1 MDLFSTQQPDLKAL
15 FLQLFHCPD
24 EHAVDKLIQQN
35 TAVFTPAKNWKP
47 LGGSENMYGVIENQ
61 QASPIAALVEKITN
75 SIDATLMRKCYE
87 AGIDPKGVDAPKT
100 MEAAVKQFYA
110 GQADKW
116 DLTSFRK
123 KQAENIQIVASGPKL
138 QPSLT
143 IYDNGEGQHPQHF
156 EDTFLS
162 LLRGNKNE
170 IHFVQGKYNMGGSGA
185 IVFCG
190 KRGYQLVASRRYDG
204 SGPMGF
210 TIIREH
216 PLTKEE
222 QGTRKNTWYEFLV
235 LDGKIPSFPITEL
248 DLKLT
253 GRSFTTGTIIK
264 LYSYDLPAG
273 SRSVI
278 SRDLNQ
284 SLNEFLFEPA
294 LPILTVDTK
303 ERYPDDKNLERA
315 LFGLK
320 RRLEQDDKDY
330 VEVNFVEDYTDALF
344 GKMRVSGYV
353 FNTKAGGKSA
363 KETKESIQR
372 EFFKNN
378 MAVLFSMNG
387 QVHGSYTSEFITRS
401 MKLNLLKNHLLLH
414 VDCTNMSYEFRKE
427 LFMAS
432 RDRLKG
438 SEETS
443 ELRKFLASKLSKAGG
458 RLAEI
463 EKKRKDAIAVD
474 GSDSK
479 DLLKNVTKNIQ
490 MNPELLKLLGSTFK
504 LEEKKPQPEKQD
516 KPEKKTL
523 SKPTPEPFKPQRFPT
538 FLKVRGHHDGDKPLT
553 GIPLGGEKTVRFD
566 TDVENQYFNRIEEP
580 GELKIV
586 LLSVKRPAGKNSTG
600 SSDGHGGSFDIDAL
614 AVEDVLNVNV
624 SSPQDGTIRVTMNPQ
639 KDAQV
644 GDAVQLKV
652 SLTAPGEELEEIFWV
667 KIADKDAPPKPMP
680 QPEEEPLTGLP
691 DPVFM
696 YENQKDGVVT
706 WEQVETGI
714 GVSITHKTVVH
725 PMVDNGDNLEKI
737 YINMD
742 STVLK
747 NFRSK
752 YRNINPEQLEITG
765 RKYWTAVYM
774 HTLFLYSIT
783 KNRKYEM
790 TRTGVDGEKPVD
802 VAEYIKDIF
811 EHFYSE
817 FILNFGGMEEMM
829 QGLSD

>member
-1 MDLFSTQQPDLKAL
+1 MGLFDSQKPDLKAL
-15 FLQLFHCPD
+15 FLKLFNCPD
-24 EHAVDKLIQQN
+24 EQAVEKLILQN
-35 TAVFTPAKNWKP
+35 ADIFAPPSNWKP

-87 AGIDPKGVDAPKT
+87 AGINPKNGTAPKT
-100 MEAAVKQFYA
+100 MEAAVKQFYS

-116 DLTSFRK
+116 DLSSFRK
-123 KQAENIQIVASGPKL
+123 AQAENIQIVASGARMNT
-138 QPSLT
+138 SLT
-143 IYDNGEGQHPQHF
+143 IYDNGEGQHPEKF

-204 SGPMGF
+204 TGPLGF
-210 TIIREH
+210 TLIREH

-222 QGTRKNTWYEFLV
+222 QGSRKNTWYEFLV
-235 LDGKIPSFPITEL
+235 LDGQIPSFPITEL
-248 DLKLT
+248 DLGLV
-253 GRSFTTGTIIK
+253 GRSFTTGSVIK
-264 LYSYDLPAG
+264 LYSYGLPEG

-294 LPILTVDTK
+294 LPVLTVDTK
-303 ERYPDDKNLERA
+303 ERYPKDNNLERP

-320 RRLEQDDKDY
+320 RRLEQDDKEY
-330 VEVNFVEDYTDALF
+330 VELNFVEDYTDALF

-353 FNTKAGGKSA
+353 FNTKVGGKSA
-363 KETKESIQR
+363 KDTRDSIQR

-387 QVHGSYTSEFITRS
+387 QVHGHYSSEFITRAL
-401 MKLNLLKNHLLLH
+401 KLNLLKNHLLLH
-414 VDCTNMSYEFRKE
+414 IDCTNMSYEFRKE

-432 RDRLKG
+432 RDRLKDG
-438 SEETS
+438 EETR
-443 ELRKFLASKLSKAGG
+443 ELRKFLAAKLGKAGG

-463 EKKRKDAIAVD
+463 EKKRKDAISVD
-474 GSDSK
+474 GTDSK

-490 MNPELLKLLGSTFK
+490 LNPDLLKLLGSTFK
-504 LEEKKPQPEKQD
+504 LDEKKAQPEKKD
-516 KPEKKTL
+516 KPEKKAS
-523 SKPTPEPFKPQRFPT
+523 SKPQPEPFKPQRFPS
-538 FLKVRGHHDGDKPLT
+538 FFKVKGSPDGDKVLT
-553 GIPLGGEKTVRFD
+553 GIPLGGEKTIRFT
-566 TDVENQYFNRIEEP
+566 TDVENQYFNRVDEP
-580 GELKIV
+580 GELRIALLDTKRATGKGGV
-586 LLSVKRPAGKNSTG
+586 LESNPTR
-600 SSDGHGGSFDIDAL
+600 
-614 AVEDVLNVNV
+614 VEEVLNVNV
-624 SSPQDGTIRVTMNPQ
+624 SSPQDGNIRVTMSPNQ
-639 KDAQV
+639 DTQV
-644 GDAVQLKV
+644 GDAVKLKV
-652 SLTAPGEELEEIFWV
+652 SLTAPGQELEEIFWV
-667 KIADKDAPPKPMP
+667 KIADKEAPPKPAP
-680 QPEEEPLTGLP
+680 QLEEEPLQGLP

-696 YENQKDGVVT
+696 YQEPKEGAAT
-706 WEQVETGI
+706 WDQMEAQGI
-714 GVSITHKTVVH
+714 SVNHKTVVH
-725 PMVDNGDNLEKI
+725 PMASGDSLEKI

-752 YRNINPEQLEITG
+752 YRHINEQQLEVTA

-783 KNRKYEM
+783 KNRKYQI
-790 TRTGVDGEKPVD
+790 TQAKAGEQDPVD
-802 VAEYIKDIF
+802 VADYIKDLF
-811 EHFYSE
+811 ENFYSD

-829 QGLSD
+829 QGLVD

>member
-1 MDLFSTQQPDLKAL
+1 MNLFSTQTPDLKAL
-15 FLQLFHCPD
+15 YLQLFNCPD
-24 EHAVDKLIQQN
+24 EQAVDKLIQQYP
-35 TAVFTPAKNWKP
+35 AVFTPTSNWKP

-87 AGIDPKGVDAPKT
+87 AGVDPKGAEAPKT
-100 MEAAVKQFYA
+100 MEDAVKQFYA
-110 GQADKW
+110 GKASNW
-116 DLTSFRK
+116 DLSSHRK
-123 KQAENIQIVASGPKL
+123 AQAENIQIVASG
-138 QPSLT
+138 QRMNTSLT
-143 IYDNGEGQHPQHF
+143 IYDNGEGQHPEHF
-156 EDTFLS
+156 ENTFLS

-210 TIIREH
+210 TLIREH

-248 DLKLT
+248 DLGLV
-253 GRSFTTGTIIK
+253 GRMFTTGTIIK
-264 LYSYDLPAG
+264 LYSYGLPAG

-303 ERYPDDKNLERA
+303 ERYPDDKNLERP

-330 VEVNFVEDYTDALF
+330 VEVNFVEDFTDALF
-344 GKMRVSGYV
+344 GKMRVAGYV
-353 FNTKAGGKSA
+353 FNAKVGGKSA
-363 KETKESIQR
+363 KDTKDSIQR

-378 MAVLFSMNG
+378 MTVLFSMNG
-387 QVHGSYTSEFITRS
+387 QVHGHYTSEFITRS
-401 MKLNLLKNHLLLH
+401 LKLNLLKNHLLLH
-414 VDCTNMSYEFRKE
+414 IDCTHMSYEFRKE

-432 RDRLKG
+432 RDRLKDG
-438 SEETS
+438 EETR
-443 ELRKFLASKLSKAGG
+443 ELRKFLASKLGKAGG
-458 RLAEI
+458 RLSEI

-474 GSDSK
+474 GGDSK
-479 DLLKNVTKNIQ
+479 ELLKNVTKNIQ

-504 LEEKKPQPEKQD
+504 LEEKKAQPDKQE
-516 KPEKKTL
+516 KPEKKTP
-523 SKPTPEPFKPQRFPT
+523 SKPAPDPFKPQRFPT
-538 FLKVRGHHDGDKPLT
+538 FLKVRGHNDGDKALT

-566 TDVENQYFNRIEEP
+566 TDVENQYFNRVEEP
-580 GELKIV
+580 GELKV
-586 LLSVKRPAGKNSTG
+586 ALLSVKRAGKNNNG
-600 SSDGHGGSFDIDAL
+600 SSNGHGGSFEGTAL

-624 SSPQDGTIRVTMNPQ
+624 SSPQDGTIRITMNPQ

-667 KIADKDAPPKPMP
+667 KISDKDAPPKPMP
-680 QPEEEPLTGLP
+680 QPEEEPLQGLP
-691 DPVFM
+691 EPVFM
-696 YENQKDGVVT
+696 YREHKDGAAT
-706 WEQVETGI
+706 WEQME
-714 GVSITHKTVVH
+714 GVGVTVNHDTIVH
-725 PMVDNGDNLEKI
+725 PFATGDNLEKI

-742 STVLK
+742 SKVLK

-752 YRNINPEQLEITG
+752 YRNINEEQLEITG

-783 KNRKYEM
+783 KNRKYQM
-790 TRTGVDGEKPVD
+790 FQMKAGEQDLID
-802 VAEYIKDIF
+802 VADYIKDLF
-811 EHFYSE
+811 ENFYSE

-829 QGLSD
+829 QGLGE

>member
-1 MDLFSTQQPDLKAL
+1 MTLFDTHPIDLKAL
-15 FLQLFHCPD
+15 FLQLFNCPD
-24 EHAVDKLIQQN
+24 EQAVEKVIQQN
-35 TAVFTPAKNWKP
+35 TAVFAPNSNWKP
-47 LGGSENMYGVIENQ
+47 LGGSETMYGVIENQ

-87 AGIDPKGVDAPKT
+87 AGIDPKGSNAPKT

-110 GQADKW
+110 VDSDNW
-116 DLTSFRK
+116 DMASFRK
-123 KQAENIQIVASGPKL
+123 TQAENIQIVASG
-138 QPSLT
+138 QRMNTSLT
-143 IYDNGEGQHPQHF
+143 IYDNGEGQHPEHF

-210 TIIREH
+210 TLIREH

-222 QGTRKNTWYEFLV
+222 QSTRKNTWYEFLV
-235 LDGKIPSFPITEL
+235 LDGKIPSFSIAEI
-248 DLKLT
+248 DLKLV

-264 LYSYDLPAG
+264 LYSYDLPPG

-294 LPILTVDTK
+294 LPILIVDTK

-330 VEVNFVEDYTDALF
+330 VEVNFTEDYADALF
-344 GKMRVSGYV
+344 GKMRVTGYV
-353 FNTKAGGKSA
+353 FHTKVGGKSA
-363 KETKESIQR
+363 KDTKDSIQR

-378 MAVLFSMNG
+378 MVVLFSMNG
-387 QVHGSYTSEFITRS
+387 QVHGSYSSEFITRS

-438 SEETS
+438 SDETTK
-443 ELRKFLASKLSKAGG
+443 LRQFLASKLGKAGG

-463 EKKRKDAIAVD
+463 EKKRKDSIAVD
-474 GSDSK
+474 GGDSK
-479 DLLKNVTKNIQ
+479 ELLKNVTKNIQ

-504 LEEKKPQPEKQD
+504 LEEKKPQPEKHD
-516 KPEKKTL
+516 KPEKKAP
-523 SKPTPEPFKPQRFPT
+523 SKPAPEPFKPQRFPT
-538 FLKVRGHHDGDKPLT
+538 FLKVRGHHDGDKALT

-566 TDVENQYFNRIEEP
+566 TDVENQYFNRVEEP
-580 GELKIV
+580 GELKIA
-586 LLSVKRPAGKNSTG
+586 LLGVKRAAGKTANG
-600 SSDGHGGSFDIDAL
+600 SSTSNGGSFDATAW
-614 AVEDVLNVNV
+614 AVEDILNVNV

-680 QPEEEPLTGLP
+680 QPEEEPLQGLP
-691 DPVFM
+691 EPVFM
-696 YENQKDGVVT
+696 YKEPKENAAT
-706 WEQVETGI
+706 WEQMDEV
-714 GVSITHKTVVH
+714 GVTVTHDTVVH
-725 PMVDNGDNLEKI
+725 PLATGENLEKI

-742 STVLK
+742 SKVLK
-747 NFRSK
+747 SFRSK
-752 YRNINPEQLEITG
+752 YRNINEAQLEMTG

-783 KNRKYEM
+783 KNRKYQI
-790 TRTGVDGEKPVD
+790 TQTKAGEQDPVD
-802 VAEYIKDIF
+802 VADYIKDLF
-811 EHFYSE
+811 ENFYSE

-829 QGLSD
+829 QGLGE

>member
-1 MDLFSTQQPDLKAL
+1 MTLFDTHPIDLKTL
-15 FLQLFHCPD
+15 FLQLFNCPD
-24 EHAVDKLIQQN
+24 EQAVEKVIQQN
-35 TAVFTPAKNWKP
+35 AAVFSPNSNWKP
-47 LGGSENMYGVIENQ
+47 LGGSETMYGVIENQ

-87 AGIDPKGVDAPKT
+87 EGIDPKGSNAPKT

-110 GQADKW
+110 VDYDNW
-116 DLTSFRK
+116 DMASFRK
-123 KQAENIQIVASGPKL
+123 TQAENIQIVASG
-138 QPSLT
+138 QRMNTSLT
-143 IYDNGEGQHPQHF
+143 IYDNGEGQHPEHF

-210 TIIREH
+210 TLIREH

-222 QGTRKNTWYEFLV
+222 QSTRKNTWYEFLV
-235 LDGKIPSFPITEL
+235 LDGKIPSFSIAEI
-248 DLKLT
+248 DLKLV

-264 LYSYDLPAG
+264 LYSYDLPPG

-294 LPILTVDTK
+294 LPILIVDTK

-330 VEVNFVEDYTDALF
+330 VEVNFTEDYADALF
-344 GKMRVSGYV
+344 GKMRVTGYV
-353 FNTKAGGKSA
+353 FHTKVGGKSA
-363 KETKESIQR
+363 KDTKDSIQR

-378 MAVLFSMNG
+378 MVVLFSMNG
-387 QVHGSYTSEFITRS
+387 QVHGSYSSEFITRS

-438 SEETS
+438 SDETTK
-443 ELRKFLASKLSKAGG
+443 LRQFLAAKLGKAGG

-463 EKKRKDAIAVD
+463 EKKRKDSIAVD
-474 GSDSK
+474 GGDSK
-479 DLLKNVTKNIQ
+479 ELLKNVTKNIQ

-504 LEEKKPQPEKQD
+504 LEEKKPQPDKPD
-516 KPEKKTL
+516 KPEKKAP
-523 SKPTPEPFKPQRFPT
+523 SKPAPAPFKPQRFPT
-538 FLKVRGHHDGDKPLT
+538 FLKVRGHHDGDKALT

-566 TDVENQYFNRIEEP
+566 TDVENQYFNRVEEP
-580 GELKIV
+580 GELKIA
-586 LLSVKRPAGKNSTG
+586 LLGVKRAAGKTANG
-600 SSDGHGGSFDIDAL
+600 SSTSNGGSFDATAW
-614 AVEDVLNVNV
+614 AVEDILNVNV

-680 QPEEEPLTGLP
+680 QPEEEPLQGLP
-691 DPVFM
+691 EPVFM
-696 YENQKDGVVT
+696 YKEPKENAAT
-706 WEQVETGI
+706 WEQMDEV
-714 GVSITHKTVVH
+714 GVTVTHDTVVH
-725 PMVDNGDNLEKI
+725 PLATGENLEKI

-742 STVLK
+742 SKVLK
-747 NFRSK
+747 SFRSK
-752 YRNINPEQLEITG
+752 YRNINEAQLEMTG

-783 KNRKYEM
+783 KNRKYQI
-790 TRTGVDGEKPVD
+790 TQTKAGEQDPVD
-802 VAEYIKDIF
+802 VADYIKDLF
-811 EHFYSE
+811 ENFYSE

-829 QGLSD
+829 SGLGE

>member
-1 MDLFSTQQPDLKAL
+1 
-15 FLQLFHCPD
+15 
-24 EHAVDKLIQQN
+24 
-35 TAVFTPAKNWKP
+35 
-47 LGGSENMYGVIENQ
+47 
-61 QASPIAALVEKITN
+61 
-75 SIDATLMRKCYE
+75 
-87 AGIDPKGVDAPKT
+87 

-110 GQADKW
+110 GQAEQW
-116 DLTSFRK
+116 DLPSFRK
-123 KQAENIQIVASGPKL
+123 KQAENIQIIASGPRMNT
-138 QPSLT
+138 SLT
-143 IYDNGEGQHPQHF
+143 IYDSGEGQHPDKF

-190 KRGYQLVASRRYDG
+190 KRGYQLMASRRYDG
-204 SGPMGF
+204 SGPLGF
-210 TIIREH
+210 TLIREH
-216 PLTKEE
+216 PLTKQE
-222 QGTRKNTWYEFLV
+222 QGSLKNTWYEFLV

-248 DLKLT
+248 DLGLV
-253 GRSFTTGTIIK
+253 GRSFTTGSIIK
-264 LYSYDLPAG
+264 LYSYSLPPG

-303 ERYPDDKNLERA
+303 ERYPDDKNLERP

-320 RRLEQDDKDY
+320 RRLEQDDKAY
-330 VEVNFVEDYTDALF
+330 VEENFVEDFTDALF
-344 GKMRVSGYV
+344 GKMRVAGYV
-353 FNTKAGGKSA
+353 FNTKVGGKSA
-363 KETKESIQR
+363 KDSIQR

-378 MAVLFSMNG
+378 MTVLFSMNG
-387 QVHGSYTSEFITRS
+387 QVHGHYTSEFITRS
-401 MKLNLLKNHLLLH
+401 LKLNLLKNHLLLH

-438 SEETS
+438 SDETTK
-443 ELRKFLASKLSKAGG
+443 LRQFLATKLGKAGG

-463 EKKRKDAIAVD
+463 EKKRKDSIAVD
-474 GSDSK
+474 GGDSK
-479 DLLKNVTKNIQ
+479 ELLKNVTKNIQ

-504 LEEKKPQPEKQD
+504 LEEKKPQPDKHD
-516 KPEKKTL
+516 KPEKKVP
-523 SKPTPEPFKPQRFPT
+523 SKPASEPFKPQRFPT
-538 FLKVRGHHDGDKPLT
+538 FLKVRGHHDGDKALT

-566 TDVENQYFNRIEEP
+566 TDVENQYFNRVEEP
-580 GELKIV
+580 GELKIA
-586 LLSVKRPAGKNSTG
+586 LLGVKRAAGKNTNG
-600 SSDGHGGSFDIDAL
+600 SSTSSGGNLDATAW

-680 QPEEEPLTGLP
+680 QPEEEPLQGLP
-691 DPVFM
+691 EPVFM
-696 YENQKDGVVT
+696 YKEPKDSALT
-706 WEQVETGI
+706 WDQMEEAI
-714 GVSITHKTVVH
+714 GVSVNHDTVVH
-725 PMVDNGDNLEKI
+725 PMASGENLEKI

-742 STVLK
+742 SKVLK
-747 NFRSK
+747 SFRSK
-752 YRNINPEQLEITG
+752 HRNITEVQLEISG

-783 KNRKYEM
+783 KNRKYQI
-790 TRTGVDGEKPVD
+790 TQTKAGEQDPVD
-802 VAEYIKDIF
+802 VADYIKDLF
-811 EHFYSE
+811 ENFYSE

-829 QGLSD
+829 QGLGE

>member
-1 MDLFSTQQPDLKAL
+1 MDLFSTQQPDLKTL
-15 FLQLFHCPD
+15 FLQLFHCA
-24 EHAVDKLIQQN
+24 EEEAVDSLIKKYPG
-35 TAVFTPAKNWKP
+35 VFASSDNWKP
-47 LGGSENMYGVIENQ
+47 LGGSANMYGVIENQ

-87 AGIDPKGVDAPKT
+87 AGVDPKGADAPKT
-100 MEAAVKQFYA
+100 MEAAVKQFYT
-110 GQADKW
+110 GQAEQW
-116 DLTSFRK
+116 DLPSFRK
-123 KQAENIQIVASGPKL
+123 KQAENIQILASGPRMNT
-138 QPSLT
+138 SLT
-143 IYDNGEGQHPQHF
+143 IYDSGEGQHPDKF

-204 SGPMGF
+204 TGPLGF
-210 TIIREH
+210 TLIREH
-216 PLTKEE
+216 PLTKQE
-222 QGTRKNTWYEFLV
+222 QGSLKNTWYEFLV

-248 DLKLT
+248 DLGLV
-253 GRSFTTGTIIK
+253 GRPFTTGSIIK
-264 LYSYDLPAG
+264 LYSYSLPAG

-303 ERYPDDKNLERA
+303 ERYPDDNNLERP

-320 RRLEQDDKDY
+320 RRLEQDDKAY
-330 VEVNFVEDYTDALF
+330 VEENFVEDFTDALF
-344 GKMRVSGYV
+344 GKMRVAGYV
-353 FNTKAGGKSA
+353 FNTKVGGKSA
-363 KETKESIQR
+363 KDTKDSIQR

-378 MAVLFSMNG
+378 MTVLFSMNG
-387 QVHGSYTSEFITRS
+387 QVHGHYTSEFITRS
-401 MKLNLLKNHLLLH
+401 LKLNLLKNHLLLH

-438 SEETS
+438 SDETTK
-443 ELRKFLASKLSKAGG
+443 LRQFLATKLGKAGG

-463 EKKRKDAIAVD
+463 EKKRKDSIAVD
-474 GSDSK
+474 GGDSK
-479 DLLKNVTKNIQ
+479 ELLKNVTKNIQ

-504 LEEKKPQPEKQD
+504 LEEKKPQPDKHD
-516 KPEKKTL
+516 KPEKKAP
-523 SKPTPEPFKPQRFPT
+523 SKPAPEPFKPQRFPT
-538 FLKVRGHHDGDKPLT
+538 FLKVRGHHDGDKALT

-566 TDVENQYFNRIEEP
+566 TDVENQYFNRVEEP
-580 GELKIV
+580 GELKIA
-586 LLSVKRPAGKNSTG
+586 LLGVKRAAGKNNNG
-600 SSDGHGGSFDIDAL
+600 SSTANGGNLDATAW

-680 QPEEEPLTGLP
+680 QPEEEPLQGLP
-691 DPVFM
+691 EPVFM
-696 YENQKDGVVT
+696 YKEQKDGALT
-706 WEQVETGI
+706 WDQMEEAI
-714 GVSITHKTVVH
+714 GVSVNHDTVVH
-725 PMVDNGDNLEKI
+725 PMASGENLEKI

-742 STVLK
+742 SKVLK
-747 NFRSK
+747 SFRSK
-752 YRNINPEQLEITG
+752 HRNITEAQLEISG

-783 KNRKYEM
+783 KNRKYQI
-790 TRTGVDGEKPVD
+790 TQTKAGEQDPVD
-802 VAEYIKDIF
+802 VADYIKDLF
-811 EHFYSE
+811 ENFYSE

-829 QGLSD
+829 QGLGE

>member
-1 MDLFSTQQPDLKAL
+1 MDLFSTQTPDLKAL

-24 EHAVDKLIQQN
+24 EQAIDKVIQQHS
-35 TAVFTPAKNWKP
+35 AVFTPASNWKP

-87 AGIDPKGVDAPKT
+87 AGVDPKGAEAPKT
-100 MEAAVKQFYA
+100 MEDAVKQFYA
-110 GQADKW
+110 GKASNW
-116 DLTSFRK
+116 DLSSHRK
-123 KQAENIQIVASGPKL
+123 AQAENIQIVASG
-138 QPSLT
+138 QRMNTSLT
-143 IYDNGEGQHPQHF
+143 IYDNGEGQHPEHF
-156 EDTFLS
+156 ENTFLS

-210 TIIREH
+210 TLIREH

-235 LDGKIPSFPITEL
+235 LDGKIPSFSITEL
-248 DLKLT
+248 DLGLV
-253 GRSFTTGTIIK
+253 GRMFTTGTIIK
-264 LYSYDLPAG
+264 LYSYGLPAG

-303 ERYPDDKNLERA
+303 ERYPDDKNLERP

-330 VEVNFVEDYTDALF
+330 VEVNFVEDFTDALF
-344 GKMRVSGYV
+344 GKMRVAGYV
-353 FNTKAGGKSA
+353 FNAKVGGKSA
-363 KETKESIQR
+363 KDTKDSIQR

-378 MAVLFSMNG
+378 MTVLFSMNG
-387 QVHGSYTSEFITRS
+387 QVHGHYTSEFITRS
-401 MKLNLLKNHLLLH
+401 LKLNLLKNHLLLH
-414 VDCTNMSYEFRKE
+414 IDCTHMSYEFRKE

-432 RDRLKG
+432 RDRLKDG
-438 SEETS
+438 EETR
-443 ELRKFLASKLSKAGG
+443 ELRKFLASKLGKAGG
-458 RLAEI
+458 RLSEI

-474 GSDSK
+474 GGDSK
-479 DLLKNVTKNIQ
+479 ELLKNVTKNIQ

-504 LEEKKPQPEKQD
+504 LEEKKAQPDKQE
-516 KPEKKTL
+516 KPEKKTP
-523 SKPTPEPFKPQRFPT
+523 SKPAPDPFKPQRFPT
-538 FLKVRGHHDGDKPLT
+538 FLKVRGHNDGDKALT

-566 TDVENQYFNRIEEP
+566 TDVENQYFNRVEEP
-580 GELKIV
+580 GELKV
-586 LLSVKRPAGKNSTG
+586 ALLSVKRAGKNNNG
-600 SSDGHGGSFDIDAL
+600 SSNGHGGSFEGTTL

-624 SSPQDGTIRVTMNPQ
+624 SSPQDGTIRITMNPQ

-667 KIADKDAPPKPMP
+667 KISDKDAPPKPMP
-680 QPEEEPLTGLP
+680 QPEEEPLQGLP
-691 DPVFM
+691 EPVFM
-696 YENQKDGVVT
+696 YKEQKDGAAT
-706 WEQVETGI
+706 WEQME
-714 GVSITHKTVVH
+714 GVGVTVNHDTIVH
-725 PMVDNGDNLEKI
+725 PFATGDNLEKI

-742 STVLK
+742 SKVLK

-752 YRNINPEQLEITG
+752 YRTINEAQLEITG

-783 KNRKYEM
+783 KNRKYQM
-790 TRTGVDGEKPVD
+790 FQMKAGEQDLID
-802 VAEYIKDIF
+802 VADYIKDLF
-811 EHFYSE
+811 ENFYSE

-829 QGLSD
+829 QGLGE

>member
-1 MDLFSTQQPDLKAL
+1 MDLFSTQLPDLKNL
-15 FLQLFHCPD
+15 FLQLYNCPD
-24 EHAVDKLIQQN
+24 EQAVDKVIQQHP
-35 TAVFTPAKNWKP
+35 AVFAPTANWKP

-87 AGIDPKGVDAPKT
+87 ANVDPKGPDAPKT
-100 MEAAVKQFYA
+100 MEAAIKQFYA
-110 GQADKW
+110 GQAEQW
-116 DLTSFRK
+116 DLPSFRK

-143 IYDNGEGQHPQHF
+143 IYDSGEGQHPDKF

-190 KRGYQLVASRRYDG
+190 KRGYQLVASRRFDG

-210 TIIREH
+210 TLIREH

-222 QGTRKNTWYEFLV
+222 KNTRKNTWYEFLV
-235 LDGKIPSFPITEL
+235 LNGQIPSFPITEL
-248 DLKLT
+248 NLKLA
-253 GRSFTTGTIIK
+253 GRSFTTGTVIK
-264 LYSYDLPAG
+264 LYSYNLPAG

-344 GKMRVSGYV
+344 GKMRVAGYV
-353 FNTKAGGKSA
+353 FNTKVGGKSA

-378 MAVLFSMNG
+378 MVVLFSMNG
-387 QVHGSYTSEFITRS
+387 QVHGSYASEFITRS

-414 VDCTNMSYEFRKE
+414 VDCTHMSYEFRKE

-438 SEETS
+438 SEETTS
-443 ELRKFLASKLSKAGG
+443 LRKFLASKLSKAGG

-504 LEEKKPQPEKQD
+504 LEEKKPQPDKKE
-516 KPEKKTL
+516 KPEKKTS
-523 SKPTPEPFKPQRFPT
+523 SKPAPEPFKPQRFPT
-538 FLKVRGHHDGDKPLT
+538 FLKVRGNNDGDKPLT

-566 TDVENQYFNRIEEP
+566 TDVENQYFNRTEEP
-580 GELKIV
+580 GELKIA
-586 LLSVKRPAGKNSTG
+586 LLSVKRAASKNGNG
-600 SSDGHGGSFDIDAL
+600 SSTGHGGNLEGSTL
-614 AVEDVLNVNV
+614 GVEDVLNVNV

-644 GDAVQLKV
+644 GDEVQLKV

-696 YENQKDGVVT
+696 YEKQQENAIT
-706 WEQVETGI
+706 WEQVEEGI

-742 STVLK
+742 SAVLK

-752 YRNINPEQLEITG
+752 YRTINEEQLEMTA

-783 KNRKYEM
+783 KNRRYEM
-790 TRTGVDGEKPVD
+790 TRASADGEKPVD
-802 VAEYIKDIF
+802 VAEYIKDLF
-811 EHFYSE
+811 ENFYSE
-817 FILNFGGMEEMM
+817 FILNFGGMEEIM
-829 QGLSD
+829 QGLSE

>member
-1 MDLFSTQQPDLKAL
+1 MDLFSTQQPDLKTL
-15 FLQLFHCPD
+15 FLQLFHCP
-24 EHAVDKLIQQN
+24 EEQAVANLIEKYPS
-35 TAVFTPAKNWKP
+35 VFAPSTNWKP
-47 LGGSENMYGVIENQ
+47 LGGSRDMYGVIENQ
-61 QASPIAALVEKITN
+61 QASPIAALVEKVTN

-87 AGIDPKGVDAPKT
+87 AGVDPKGEAAPRT

-110 GQADKW
+110 GQAEQW
-116 DLTSFRK
+116 DLPSFRK
-123 KQAENIQIVASGPKL
+123 KQAENIQIIASGPRMNT
-138 QPSLT
+138 SLT
-143 IYDNGEGQHPQHF
+143 IYDSGEGQHPDKF

-162 LLRGNKNE
+162 LLRGNKKE

-190 KRGYQLVASRRYDG
+190 KHGYQLVASRRYDG
-204 SGPMGF
+204 TGPLGF
-210 TIIREH
+210 TLIREH
-216 PLTKEE
+216 PLTKQE
-222 QGTRKNTWYEFLV
+222 QGSLRNTWYEFLV
-235 LDGKIPSFPITEL
+235 LDGKIPSFPINEL
-248 DLKLT
+248 DLGLV
-253 GRSFTTGTIIK
+253 GRPFTTGSIIK
-264 LYSYDLPAG
+264 MYSYSLPAG

-303 ERYPDDKNLERA
+303 ERYPDDKNLERS
-315 LFGLK
+315 LYGLK

-330 VEVNFVEDYTDALF
+330 VELNFVEDFTDALF
-344 GKMRVSGYV
+344 GKMRVAGYV
-353 FNTKAGGKSA
+353 FNTKVGDKSA
-363 KETKESIQR
+363 NETKKSIER

-378 MAVLFSMNG
+378 MTVLFSMNG
-387 QVHGSYTSEFITRS
+387 QVHGHYTSEFITRS
-401 MKLNLLKNHLLLH
+401 LKLNLLKNHLLLH
-414 VDCTNMSYEFRKE
+414 VDCTHMEYDFRKE

-438 SEETS
+438 SDETNK
-443 ELRKFLASKLSKAGG
+443 LRQFLAAKLGKAGG

-463 EKKRKDAIAVD
+463 EKKRKDSIAVD

-479 DLLKNVTKNIQ
+479 ELLKNVTKNIQ

-504 LEEKKPQPEKQD
+504 LEEKKPQPDKHD
-516 KPEKKTL
+516 KPEKKTP
-523 SKPTPEPFKPQRFPT
+523 SKPAPAPFKPQRYPT

-553 GIPLGGEKTVRFD
+553 GVPLGGEKTVRFD
-566 TDVENQYFNRIEEP
+566 TDVENQYFNRVDDP
-580 GELKIV
+580 GELKIA
-586 LLSVKRPAGKNSTG
+586 LLSVKRIAGKNGNGTSAG
-600 SSDGHGGSFDIDAL
+600 QGNNLNVDAL

-680 QPEEEPLTGLP
+680 QPEEEPLQGLP
-691 DPVFM
+691 EPVFM
-696 YENQKDGVVT
+696 YKEPKDGALT
-706 WEQVETGI
+706 WDQMEEAI
-714 GVSITHKTVVH
+714 GVSVNHDTVVH
-725 PMVDNGDNLEKI
+725 PMASGENLEKI

-742 STVLK
+742 SKVLK
-747 NFRSK
+747 SFRSK
-752 YRNINPEQLEITG
+752 QRTINEAQLELTG

-783 KNRKYEM
+783 KNRKYQI
-790 TRTGVDGEKPVD
+790 TQTKAGEQDPVD
-802 VAEYIKDIF
+802 VADYIKDLF
-811 EHFYSE
+811 ENFYSE

-829 QGLSD
+829 QGLGE

>member
-1 MDLFSTQQPDLKAL
+1 MNLFSTQTPDLKAL
-15 FLQLFHCPD
+15 YLQLFNCPD
-24 EHAVDKLIQQN
+24 EQAVDKLIQQYP
-35 TAVFTPAKNWKP
+35 AVFTPTSNWKP

-87 AGIDPKGVDAPKT
+87 AGVDPKGAEAPKT
-100 MEAAVKQFYA
+100 MEDAVKQFYA
-110 GQADKW
+110 GKASNW
-116 DLTSFRK
+116 DLSSHRK
-123 KQAENIQIVASGPKL
+123 AQAENIQIVASG
-138 QPSLT
+138 QRMNTSLT
-143 IYDNGEGQHPQHF
+143 IYDNGEGQHPEHF
-156 EDTFLS
+156 ENTFLS

-210 TIIREH
+210 TLIREH

-248 DLKLT
+248 DLGLV
-253 GRSFTTGTIIK
+253 GRMFTTGTIIK
-264 LYSYDLPAG
+264 LYSYGLPAG

-303 ERYPDDKNLERA
+303 ERYPDDKNLERP

-330 VEVNFVEDYTDALF
+330 VEVNFVEDFTDALF
-344 GKMRVSGYV
+344 GKMRVAGYV
-353 FNTKAGGKSA
+353 FNAKVGGKSA
-363 KETKESIQR
+363 KDTKDSIQR

-378 MAVLFSMNG
+378 MTVLFSMNG
-387 QVHGSYTSEFITRS
+387 QVHGHYTSEFITRS
-401 MKLNLLKNHLLLH
+401 LKLNLLKNHLLLH
-414 VDCTNMSYEFRKE
+414 IDCTHMSYEFRKE

-432 RDRLKG
+432 RDRLKDG
-438 SEETS
+438 EETR
-443 ELRKFLASKLSKAGG
+443 ELRKFLASKLGKAGG
-458 RLAEI
+458 RLSEI

-474 GSDSK
+474 GGDSK
-479 DLLKNVTKNIQ
+479 ELLKNVTKNIQ

-504 LEEKKPQPEKQD
+504 LEEKKAQPDKQE
-516 KPEKKTL
+516 KPEKKTP
-523 SKPTPEPFKPQRFPT
+523 SKPAPDPFKPQRFPT
-538 FLKVRGHHDGDKPLT
+538 FLKVRGHNDGDKALT
-553 GIPLGGEKTVRFD
+553 GVPLGGEKTVRFD
-566 TDVENQYFNRIEEP
+566 TDVENQYFNRVEEP
-580 GELKIV
+580 GELKV
-586 LLSVKRPAGKNSTG
+586 ALLSVKRAGKNNNG
-600 SSDGHGGSFDIDAL
+600 SSNGHGGSFEGTAL

-624 SSPQDGTIRVTMNPQ
+624 SSPQDGTIRITMNPQ

-667 KIADKDAPPKPMP
+667 KISDKDAPPKPMP
-680 QPEEEPLTGLP
+680 QPEEEPLQGLP
-691 DPVFM
+691 EPVFM
-696 YENQKDGVVT
+696 YREHKDGAAT
-706 WEQVETGI
+706 WEQME
-714 GVSITHKTVVH
+714 GVGVTVNHDTIVH
-725 PMVDNGDNLEKI
+725 PFATGDNLEKI

-742 STVLK
+742 SKVLK

-752 YRNINPEQLEITG
+752 YRNINEEQLEITG

-783 KNRKYEM
+783 KNRKYQM
-790 TRTGVDGEKPVD
+790 FQMKAGEQDLID
-802 VAEYIKDIF
+802 VADYIKDLF
-811 EHFYSE
+811 ENFYSE

-829 QGLSD
+829 QGLGE

>member
-1 MDLFSTQQPDLKAL
+1 MTSFDTQKPDLKTL
-15 FLQLFHCPD
+15 FLQLFNCPD
-24 EHAVDKLIQQN
+24 EQGIEKVIQQN
-35 TAVFTPAKNWKP
+35 TAIFAPNSNWKP

-87 AGIDPKGVDAPKT
+87 AGIDPKGPDAPKT

-110 GQADKW
+110 ENSGNW
-116 DLTSFRK
+116 DMPSFRK
-123 KQAENIQIVASGPKL
+123 AQAENIQIVASG
-138 QPSLT
+138 QRMNTSLT
-143 IYDNGEGQHPQHF
+143 IYDNGEGQHPEHF

-210 TIIREH
+210 TLIREH

-222 QGTRKNTWYEFLV
+222 QGTRKSTWYEFLV
-235 LDGKIPSFPITEL
+235 LDGKIASFPITEL
-248 DLKLT
+248 DLKLV

-303 ERYPDDKNLERA
+303 ERYPDDNNLERA

-330 VEVNFVEDYTDALF
+330 VEVNFTEDYADALF
-344 GKMRVSGYV
+344 GKMRVAGYV
-353 FNTKAGGKSA
+353 FHTKVGNKSA
-363 KETKESIQR
+363 KETKDSIQR
-372 EFFKNN
+372 EFFKNS
-378 MAVLFSMNG
+378 MVVLFSMNG
-387 QVHGSYTSEFITRS
+387 QVHGSYSSEFITRS

-443 ELRKFLASKLSKAGG
+443 ALRKFLASKLSKAGS

-463 EKKRKDAIAVD
+463 EKKRKDTIAVD

-516 KPEKKTL
+516 KPEKKAYT
-523 SKPTPEPFKPQRFPT
+523 KPALEPFKPQRFPT
-538 FLKVRGHHDGDKPLT
+538 FLKTRGNHDSDKALT
-553 GIPLGGEKTVRFD
+553 SLPLGGEKTVRFD
-566 TDVENQYFNRIEEP
+566 TDVENQYFNRVDEP
-580 GELKIV
+580 GELKV
-586 LLSVKRPAGKNSTG
+586 ALLGMKRLAGKKSTG
-600 SSDGHGGSFDIDAL
+600 SSEGKGSSVDVSTLTI
-614 AVEDVLNVNV
+614 EDVLNVNV
-624 SSPQDGTIRVTMNPQ
+624 SSPQDGTIRIAMSPQ
-639 KDAQV
+639 KDTQV

-652 SLTAPGEELEEIFWV
+652 TLTAPGEELEEIFWV
-667 KIADKDAPPKPMP
+667 KITDKDALPKPMP

-696 YENQKDGVVT
+696 YENPQEGMLS
-706 WEQVETGI
+706 WEQVGEVI
-714 GVSITHKTVVH
+714 GDSVTYKTVVH
-725 PMVDNGDNLEKI
+725 PLVDNGDNLEKI

-742 STVLK
+742 SAVLK

-752 YRNINPEQLEITG
+752 YRNINEAQLEITG

-790 TRTGVDGEKPVD
+790 TRTGADGEKPVD
-802 VAEYIKDIF
+802 VAEYIKDLF
-811 EHFYSE
+811 ENFYSE

-829 QGLSD
+829 QGIGD